1 MGLTPAEE
9 FVIGFVVAA
18 SYVVLIAAFAF
29 QEIRHSRM
37 INRMLAREQDL
48 LNRLMARDLT
58 EYANAQRALPVSW
71 KHIMSYMKRQQ
82 KQDAEGEE
90 DEEARRE
97 DGGMPVA

>member
-29 QEIRHSRM
+29 QEVRHARM
-37 INRMLAREQDL
+37 VNRMLAREQDL

-58 EYANAQRALPVSW
+58 EYANAQRALPANW
-71 KHIMSYMKRQQ
+71 KHIMDYTKRQG
-82 KQDAEGEE
+82 AEEEE
-90 DEEARRE
+90 DEDEPRRE
-97 DGGMPVA
+97 DGGMPVT